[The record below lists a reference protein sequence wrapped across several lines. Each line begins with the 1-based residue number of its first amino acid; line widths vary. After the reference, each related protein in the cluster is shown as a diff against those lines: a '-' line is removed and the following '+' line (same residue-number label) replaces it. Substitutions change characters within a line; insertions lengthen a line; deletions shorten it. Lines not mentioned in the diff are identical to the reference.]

1 MTHSVLINLWPE
13 NCYTEKKL
21 NKLTWPNLQLN
32 NYVGKMFK
40 VHRFNPLRHR
50 PGISHT
56 YVYGK
61 LSRDYIPLCLQL

>member
-1 MTHSVLINLWPE
+1 MTHSVLIYLWPFE

-32 NYVGKMFK
+32 NYVGKMFA

-50 PGISHT
+50 PGISHI
-56 YVYGK
+56 YM
-61 LSRDYIPLCLQL
+61 LMENF